1 MARLRP
7 EHITLSADERL
18 IALARKKA
26 LARHLS
32 LNDEFRAWLSSY
44 VAESSGDGGY
54 GTVMESLGTIE
65 AGRSFSRDEANER

>member
-1 MARLRP
+1 MKN
-7 EHITLSADERL
+7 ITLSADERL

-26 LARHLS
+26 LSRHLS

-44 VAESSGDGGY
+44 IAESAGDGGY

-65 AGRSFSRDEANER
+65 AGASFSRDQANDR